1 MLSLFHSL
9 RVAGCLMIM
18 LASIPARAAD
28 YHGQVF
34 YHGVPV
40 PGASVVMTHGS
51 RHVATVTD
59 DQGFYDFPHIDDGI
73 WKIKIR
79 MSGFATLKTQ
89 VTVAPTTP
97 QGHWELKMLSLA
109 RLQTLSKSGKQNVQ
123 PELVRRNGM
132 NPGSS
137 SAAASREAEE
147 KSAAGLVINGTSNNA
162 ATSKYSLSQSFGNHR
177 PGRRGL
183 YTGSF
188 GAVVG
193 NSALDARPYS
203 LTGLSIP
210 KDSYNRVTGM
220 ATFGGPIEIPHV
232 FYNGPNFSV
241 AYQWTRDS
249 DAAADSGLVPT
260 AAERSG
266 DISGLLNASGQPV
279 TIYDPATGQPF
290 TGPLPVSPQAQALL
304 GLYPL
309 PNLPRNGRYNYQA
322 QYLNRTHTDA
332 LQSRLSRSIGNRD
345 DLYGGF
351 AFQSSRESVTNFFG
365 FRDATDTLGLDANIH
380 WSHRFGHQIRGVF
393 GFHFTRLRT
402 QVKPQFA
409 GLTNISGN
417 AGITGNAQDPRD
429 WGPPALVFSSGI
441 FGLTDGNSEFNRNR
455 TDAVS
460 AEGTW
465 THLRHT
471 VEFGGDFRRQEFNQF
486 SQLNPRGTFAFTG
499 AATAAP
505 ASAGPASGTTGSDLA
520 DFLLGIP
527 DTSALAEGNARKY
540 FRTSVYDGYINDD
553 FRMMSTLSIDAG
565 LRWTHGAPMTEL
577 LGHMVNLD
585 IAPGFTA
592 AAPVLASHPVGP
604 VTGAKYPGSLVRA
617 NYQGWEPRVGIAW
630 RPFPLSTLVIR
641 AGYGIYD
648 DTSVYLSSA
657 EQMAEQAPIATSIS
671 VQNSPTCPLTLADG
685 FRNCAG
691 TTEDTFAIDPNFHVG
706 YAQDRE
712 LSVQTDLPGAFV
724 LSVTYRGIK
733 GTHGVQEFLPNT
745 YAPGETNPYPGRP
758 VGFVYRTSGGNS
770 TREAGE
776 VQLRRRLRGGL
787 QASLSYTWSKSL
799 DDDSQL
805 GGTGHVAAQA
815 AAGPAS
821 SFTSTPTPQ
830 ASIAQNW
837 RDLKAERGLS
847 SFDQRNL
854 LKASFQYTTG
864 VGFGGQALFAG
875 WRGRFL
881 KNWTLATDI
890 TAGSGTPETPIV
902 LTAVPGTGFSNVL
915 RPDPTGAP
923 VYSAPSGRYVNPAA
937 FAPPPAGQWGTARR
951 NSIIGPA
958 EFSLNSAL
966 MRTFKIRTHWSLDVR
981 VVAANPLNHA
991 TWTSWNTTVNSPLFG
1006 LPEGANSMR
1015 SLRFVTRLR
1024 F

>member
-1 MLSLFHSL
+1 MWSLFRSL
-9 RVAGCLMIM
+9 RVAGCLMVL
-18 LASIPARAAD
+18 LASIPAWAAD

-51 RHVATVTD
+51 QRVDAVTD
-59 DQGFYDFPHIDDGI
+59 DQGFYDFPHVEDGV
-73 WKIKIR
+73 WKIRIAMR
-79 MSGFATLKTQ
+79 GFVTLKSQ
-89 VTVAPTTP
+89 VTVKPQTP

-109 RLQTLSKSGKQNVQ
+109 RMEAMSKAGRQELQPALVQ
-123 PELVRRNGM
+123 RAEGT
-132 NPGSS
+132 
-137 SAAASREAEE
+137 SAAAPGSDAFE
-147 KSAAGLVINGTSNNA
+147 KSVAGLLINGTSNNA

-177 PGRRGL
+177 PRRGGL
-183 YTGSF
+183 YTGEL

-203 LTGLSIP
+203 LTGLRIP
-210 KDSYNRVTGM
+210 KDSYSRITGL
-220 ATFGGPIEIPHV
+220 ASLGGPIEIPHL
-232 FYNGPNFSV
+232 FYNGPNFFVS
-241 AYQWTRDS
+241 YQWTRDN

-266 DISGLLNASGQPV
+266 DLSGLLNASGQPV
-279 TIYDPATGQPF
+279 TIYNPATGQPF
-290 TGPLPVSPQAQALL
+290 RGAIPVSPQAQALL
-304 GLYPL
+304 ALYPL
-309 PNLPRNGRYNYQA
+309 PNLPGNGRYNYQT
-322 QYLNRTHTDA
+322 QVLNQNHIDA
-332 LQSRLSRSIGNRD
+332 LQSRIGRSIGNRD

-351 AFQSSRESVTNFFG
+351 AFKSSREGTANFFH
-365 FRDATDTLGLDANIH
+365 FRDATRVFGLDANIH

-409 GLTNISGN
+409 GVTNISGN
-417 AGITGNAQDPRD
+417 AGITGNAQDSRD
-429 WGPPALVFSSGI
+429 WGPPALVFSSGV
-441 FGLTDGNSEFNRNR
+441 FGLADGNSEFNRNR

-460 AEGTW
+460 AKGTW

-471 VEFGGDFRRQEFNQF
+471 VQFGGNFRRQEFNQF

-499 AATAAP
+499 AASAAP
-505 ASAGPASGTTGSDLA
+505 ASAGSGPGTTGSDFA

-527 DTSALAEGNARKY
+527 DTSRLADGNARKY
-540 FRTSVYDGYINDD
+540 FRTSVCDAYINDD
-553 FRMMSTLSIDAG
+553 FRMTSTFSINAG

-577 LGHMVNLD
+577 FGHMVNLD

-592 AAPVLASHPVGP
+592 AAPVLASRPVGP
-604 VTGAKYPGSLVRA
+604 VTGAKYPSSLVRA
-617 NYQGWEPRVGIAW
+617 NYRGWEPRVGIAW
-630 RPFPLSTLVIR
+630 RPLPLSTLVIR

-657 EQMAEQAPIATSIS
+657 EQMAQQAPLAKSIS
-671 VQNSPTCPLTLADG
+671 VENSPACPLTLADG
-685 FRNCAG
+685 FRNCSG
-691 TTEDTFAIDPNFHVG
+691 TTEDTYALDPNFDVG
-706 YAQDRE
+706 YAQVWQ
-712 LSVQTDLPGAFV
+712 LSAQTDLPGAMV

-745 YAPGETNPYPGRP
+745 YPPGGSNPYPGRP

-770 TREAGE
+770 TREASE

-787 QASLSYTWSKSL
+787 MASLEYTWSKSL

-805 GGTGHVAAQA
+805 GGAGQATTQA

-821 SFTSTPTPQ
+821 SFSTTLWPPAT
-830 ASIAQNW
+830 IAQNW
-837 RDLKAERGLS
+837 LNLKGERGLS

-864 VGFGGQALFAG
+864 MGFGGQALFSG
-875 WRGRFL
+875 WWGRLF
-881 KNWTLATDI
+881 KNWTMLTQI

-902 LTAVPGTGFSNVL
+902 LTAVPGTGFSDIV
-915 RPDPTGAP
+915 RPDRTGAP
-923 VYSAPSGRYVNPAA
+923 VYKAAPGHYLNASAFTAPA
-937 FAPPPAGQWGTARR
+937 PDKWGTARR

-958 EFSLNSAL
+958 EFSLDSAL
-966 MRTFKIRTHWSLDVR
+966 MRTFQIRAHWSLDVR
-981 VVAANPLNHA
+981 VEANNTLNHA
-991 TWTSWNTTVNSPLFG
+991 SWTTWNTTVNSPLFG
-1006 LPEGANSMR
+1006 LPSGANPMR
-1015 SLRFVTRLR
+1015 SLQFVTRMR